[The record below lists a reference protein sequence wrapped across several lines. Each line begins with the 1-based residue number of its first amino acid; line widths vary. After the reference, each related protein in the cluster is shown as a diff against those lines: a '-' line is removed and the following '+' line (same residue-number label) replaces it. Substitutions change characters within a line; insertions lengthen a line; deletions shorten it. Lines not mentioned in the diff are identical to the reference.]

1 MTGFLSL
8 IPMRFYVYAAVLA
21 LGWHWHAGA
30 VSGAYKRGKADAIAA
45 IQKANDAA
53 QNDANA
59 AIVQPDF
66 ANCDPFKWNRK
77 EGRCEP

>member
-1 MTGFLSL
+1 MNPFAI
-8 IPMRFYVYAAVLA
+8 IPLRFWVYAAAATAAWL
-21 LGWHWHAGA
+21 WHAGK
-30 VSGAYKRGKADAIAA
+30 VSDAYKSGKDDAIAA

-59 AIVQPDF
+59 ATIRPDF